1 MQQCSAVPT
10 TLNTGPNPA
19 AAQDTLL
26 RHTSSST
33 ASDSRP
39 NTVSQAE
46 PYSSASFDT
55 ISLQADKDLIT
66 GWPSGPQTLDEA
78 TPSWS
83 YRLLPH
89 YALMIVPVAS
99 IGE

>member
-1 MQQCSAVPT
+1 MQRYSAVST
-10 TLNTGPNPA
+10 TLDTAPNPV
-19 AAQDTLL
+19 AAQDTIP

-39 NTVSQAE
+39 NTGSQAE
-46 PYSSASFDT
+46 PYSSASVDT
-55 ISLQADKDLIT
+55 IALQADKDLIT
-66 GWPSGPQTLDEA
+66 GWPSGPQTLNEA

-89 YALMIVPVAS
+89 YVLIIVPVVS

>member
-1 MQQCSAVPT
+1 MQRYSAVPT
-10 TLNTGPNPA
+10 TLDTAANPV
-19 AAQDTLL
+19 AAQETLH
-26 RHTSSST
+26 RYTSSST

-39 NTVSQAE
+39 HTGSQAE
-46 PYSSASFDT
+46 PYSSVGVDT
-55 ISLQADKDLIT
+55 TSLQADKELIT
-66 GWPSGPQTLDEA
+66 GWPSGPRTLDEA

-89 YALMIVPVAS
+89 YVLIIVPVAS